1 MLLLSSLIVV
11 EQEFYPALAVFGMPP
26 HEPKGG
32 LNAALDQEPPEGE
45 EQEHLGRALPLFQDI
60 SNFADRCNAL
70 CANLVHQ
77 LAALYHSGSRM
88 HKNTPVTTFSD
99 TTFYYRLIIADV
111 LMSRHW
117 VALSLALSLLRGG
130 AGSAT
135 CTSCPCS
142 RASRSC
148 SRCS

>member
-1 MLLLSSLIVV
+1 MHQP
-11 EQEFYPALAVFGMPP
+11 QEFYPALAVFGMPP

-45 EQEHLGRALPLFQDI
+45 EQEHIGRALTLFQDI

-88 HKNTPVTTFSD
+88 HKNTPVCANHSWNAHVNA
-99 TTFYYRLIIADV
+99 LH
-111 LMSRHW
+111 SRI
-117 VALSLALSLLRGG
+117 
-130 AGSAT
+130 
-135 CTSCPCS
+135 
-142 RASRSC
+142 
-148 SRCS
+148 